1 MLYWLYE
8 QWEQARASGAGWA
21 ETFSF
26 LNILQYITVRAG
38 LATICSFLLICLFGP
53 RVIRKLI

>member
-8 QWEQARASGAGWA
+8 HWEQARASGAGWA
-21 ETFSF
+21 DPLSF

-38 LATICSFLLICLFGP
+38 LATILSLSLIH
-53 RVIRKLI
+53 I